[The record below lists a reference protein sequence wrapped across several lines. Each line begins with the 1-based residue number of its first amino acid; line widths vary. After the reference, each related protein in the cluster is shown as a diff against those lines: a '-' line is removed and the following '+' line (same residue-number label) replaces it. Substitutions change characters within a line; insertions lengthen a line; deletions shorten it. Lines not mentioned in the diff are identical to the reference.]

1 MFLGEMYIPFA
12 EMPNLR
18 NIALTGDEY
27 DDTAYLALTQGEG
40 SIPQSN
46 RPVGNEAPV
55 NFGGGPKSGFKP
67 VYDWKNPSQQNLF
80 IDIFVYF
87 VQVVW
92 KADTVWLVELFTL
105 VQIYVFFIY
114 LSIYTLL
121 MMLWWKCIF
130 ADSDRRRL
138 HVVVII

>member
-80 IDIFVYF
+80 IHIFVYF

-105 VQIYVFFIY
+105 VQIYVFYIRVHLY
-114 LSIYTLL
+114 IIDDV
-121 MMLWWKCIF
+121 MMKVRIF

>member
-105 VQIYVFFIY
+105 VQIYVFLYTCPFIHY
-114 LSIYTLL
+114 RWCYDESAFLL
-121 MMLWWKCIF
+121 ILTDEDCM
-130 ADSDRRRL
+130 
-138 HVVVII
+138 

>member
-105 VQIYVFFIY
+105 VQIYDFLYTCPFIHY
-114 LSIYTLL
+114 WWCYDESALL
-121 MMLWWKCIF
+121 LILTDEDCI
-130 ADSDRRRL
+130 
-138 HVVVII
+138 

>member
-55 NFGGGPKSGFKP
+55 NFGGGSKSGFKP
-67 VYDWKNPSQQNLF
+67 VYDWKKPSQQNLF
-80 IDIFVYF
+80 
-87 VQVVW
+87 
-92 KADTVWLVELFTL
+92 TVLFTS
-105 VQIYVFFIY
+105 FFILFKLFEKQTQCGWLY
-114 LSIYTLL
+114 
-121 MMLWWKCIF
+121 C
-130 ADSDRRRL
+130 L
-138 HVVVII
+138 H

>member
-1 MFLGEMYIPFA
+1 MYIPFA

-67 VYDWKNPSQQNLF
+67 VYDWKNPSQQNLYLLTSLF
-80 IDIFVYF
+80 ILFKLF
-87 VQVVW
+87 EKQ
-92 KADTVWLVELFTL
+92 TQCGWLN
-105 VQIYVFFIY
+105 
-114 LSIYTLL
+114 
-121 MMLWWKCIF
+121 C
-130 ADSDRRRL
+130 L
-138 HVVVII
+138 H

>member
-105 VQIYVFFIY
+105 VQIYVFLYTCPFIHY
-114 LSIYTLL
+114 LWCYDESAFLL
-121 MMLWWKCIF
+121 ILTDEDCM
-130 ADSDRRRL
+130 
-138 HVVVII
+138 